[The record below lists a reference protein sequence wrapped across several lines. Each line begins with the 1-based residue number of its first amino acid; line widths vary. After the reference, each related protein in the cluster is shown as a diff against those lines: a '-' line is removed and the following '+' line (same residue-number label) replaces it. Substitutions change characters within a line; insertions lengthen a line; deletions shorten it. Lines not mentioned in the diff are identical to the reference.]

1 MFTNLMNFEAMSRA
15 VFDKDPAGGTLQ
27 STSVAPFIFFYL
39 LWGVLSNTTN
49 LQRLNLQVGD

>member
-27 STSVAPFIFFYL
+27 STSVAPVL
-39 LWGVLSNTTN
+39 PRATLGGVK
-49 LQRLNLQVGD
+49 